1 MQNPARV
8 RHHSTPE
15 QRAKILH
22 LFRDSQLTHKEFA
35 AQAGIGVSTLHA
47 WLRKAALKK
56 DDGGSAFVAVPNLFS
71 SLPSAPAYR
80 LQWPGGLSLEV
91 RAGFASEE
99 LAVLLGLLPAL

>member
-8 RHHSTPE
+8 CHHSTPE

-47 WLRKAALKK
+47 WLRKAAPKK
-56 DDGGSAFVAVPNLFS
+56 GGGGPAFVAVPNLFS

-91 RAGFASEE
+91 SAGFASEE
-99 LAVLLGLLPAL
+99 LAALLELLPAL

>member
-8 RHHSTPE
+8 RKHSTPE
-15 QRAKILH
+15 QRSKILQ

-56 DDGGSAFVAVPNLFS
+56 DGGGSAFVALPNLLS
-71 SLPSAPAYR
+71 AVPAAPAYR
-80 LQWPGGLSLEV
+80 LEWPGGLSLEV
-91 RAGFASEE
+91 RSGFASEE
-99 LAVLLGLLPAL
+99 LAALLELLPAL

>member
-1 MQNPARV
+1 MQNSARV

-22 LFRDSQLTHKEFA
+22 GFRDSQLTHKEFA

-47 WLRKAALKK
+47 WLRKTALKK
-56 DDGGSAFVAVPNLFS
+56 DAGGSAFVAVPNLFS
-71 SLPSAPAYR
+71 AIPSAPAYR

-99 LAVLLGLLPAL
+99 LAALL